1 MLSPCTN
8 FVAKI
13 YYINNK
19 NVKKSH
25 KTNDGPKG
33 GKGQNASHSSPAKAA
48 GRRFTLSPRTARWL
62 TYGVGLAALFA
73 FFTLI
78 YGDVLVRT
86 AEDNYVSTS
95 SDTMYYLLSQPWGR
109 LWWVMRWP
117 LLLFKWT
124 AVGGLLLAAVYTLT
138 ARFADYALRLP
149 RSWEGLGFLL
159 PVAQIGWMLW
169 QGTNL
174 YYKNEPSRFLLI
186 ALACLLLTAVLAAVA
201 WLLRRKADGRTAEAV
216 RPYGLAVVLAV
227 MAATSWAAL
236 RFNENEILTA
246 RLQNLCAEER
256 WDEMIEQA
264 RSARQPSR
272 AVAAYHAIALLQKG
286 QLLDGVF
293 DIPYEY
299 PEVRLEKHDGS
310 EEYGLFLADCSLHA
324 GLLNAGYRNAMDKL
338 VMDGP
343 RLFTLKQL
351 ALCSLLNG
359 EEALC
364 RKYMHLIKAM
374 PFTQDFTDRYEP
386 LIGNK
391 QRIEAEPMFHDILS
405 RYPRE
410 TRFEQN
416 YQPPTFLGYNM
427 GLHEG
432 SDAVLQTSVAA
443 CLYSKDLQSFLP
455 RAQIMAQKGMPFPA
469 CVQQAVAILALKKP
483 ELLQAFPQVGRF
495 VPDEIRSFLMDAKP
509 YVGDRLA
516 LRHEL
521 RDRWLGTYVYY
532 YYTENNDPD
541 QVMKPQTGEKS
552 GVN

>member
-1 MLSPCTN
+1 M
-8 FVAKI
+8 
-13 YYINNK
+13 
-19 NVKKSH
+19 KKSH
-25 KTNDGPKG
+25 KTYDAAKG
-33 GKGQNASHSSPAKAA
+33 KKGLNVPTGNGNTHHA
-48 GRRFTLSPRTARWL
+48 GRRFALTPRAARWL
-62 TYGVGLAALFA
+62 TYGVGFAALFA
-73 FFTLI
+73 FFTWI
-78 YGDVLVRT
+78 YGDVLTRT
-86 AEDNYVSTS
+86 EQDSYVSTS
-95 SDTMYYLLSQPWGR
+95 PDTMYYLLSQPWGR
-109 LWWVMRWP
+109 LWWLMRWP
-117 LLLFKWT
+117 LLLFKWA

-138 ARFADYALRLP
+138 ARFTDYALRLP
-149 RSWEGLGFLL
+149 RRWEGLGFLL
-159 PVAQIGWMLW
+159 PVAQIGWMVW

-186 ALACLLLTAVLAAVA
+186 ALACLLLTAVLAGVV
-201 WLLRRKADGRTAEAV
+201 WLVRRKTHLQPAETV
-216 RPYGLAVVLAV
+216 RPYGLAVVVVLV
-227 MAATSWAAL
+227 AATSWVTL

-256 WDEMIEQA
+256 WDEMIDQA

-293 DIPYEY
+293 DIPYDY
-299 PEVRLEKHDGS
+299 PVVRLEKHDGS
-310 EEYGLFLADCSLHA
+310 EEYGLFLTDCSLHA
-324 GLLNAGYRNAMDKL
+324 GLINAGYRNAMDRL

-343 RLFTLKQL
+343 RISTLKQL
-351 ALCSLLNG
+351 AICSLLNG

-374 PFTQDFTDRYEP
+374 PFEQDFVEKYEP
-386 LIGNK
+386 LIGQQK
-391 QRIEAEPMFHDILS
+391 LIDAEPMFHDILS

-410 TRFEQN
+410 SRFEQN
-416 YQPPTFLGYNM
+416 YQPPAFLGYNI
-427 GLHEG
+427 GLQEG

-443 CLYSKDLQSFLP
+443 CLYSKDLQSFLL

-469 CVQQAVAILALKKP
+469 CVQQALAILSLKKP

-521 RDRWLGTYVYY
+521 RNRWLGTYVYY

>member
-149 RSWEGLGFLL
+149 RPWEGLGFLL

-186 ALACLLLTAVLAAVA
+186 ALVCLLLTAVLAAVV
-201 WLLRRKADGRTAEAV
+201 WLLRRKADGRTTETV
-216 RPYGLAVVLAV
+216 RPYGLAMVLAV

-256 WDEMIEQA
+256 WDEMIDQA